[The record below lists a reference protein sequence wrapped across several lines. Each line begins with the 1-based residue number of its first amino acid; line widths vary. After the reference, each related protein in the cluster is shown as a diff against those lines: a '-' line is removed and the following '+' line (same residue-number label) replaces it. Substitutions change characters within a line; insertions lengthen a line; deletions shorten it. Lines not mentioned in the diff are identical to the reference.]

1 MQVLHGF
8 DNEPSASISRAG
20 RSLHESAKLPIQ
32 TFTPLF
38 MGSSTFKLVLVVNG
52 LVALLTAGATLVL
65 LLIAPLGLATVLT
78 CTLLV
83 GLFTMAG
90 GLAGDLLI
98 WRWLGKGTHLGDGG
112 RSSGPAG
119 LTHRITT
126 PQLNRSRSRL
136 PQWLTRD

>member
-1 MQVLHGF
+1 MQILHGF
-8 DNEPSASISRAG
+8 GNSLSTSIGRAG
-20 RSLHESAKLPIQ
+20 RSLRESAKLPIQ
-32 TFTPLF
+32 PFTPLF
-38 MGSSTFKLVLVVNG
+38 MGSSTFKLLLVVNG
-52 LVALLTAGATLVL
+52 LVALLTTGATLVL

-78 CTLLV
+78 CSVLV

-112 RSSGPAG
+112 RSSGPTG
-119 LTHRITT
+119 LTHRNTT
-126 PQLNRSRSRL
+126 PLLNRSRSRL

>member
-1 MQVLHGF
+1 
-8 DNEPSASISRAG
+8 
-20 RSLHESAKLPIQ
+20 
-32 TFTPLF
+32 
-38 MGSSTFKLVLVVNG
+38 MGSSTFKLVLAVNG

-78 CTLLV
+78 CTVLV
-83 GLFTMAG
+83 SLFTLAG
-90 GLAGDLLI
+90 GLAGDLLL
-98 WRWLGKGTHLGDGG
+98 WRLLGKGAHLGDGG
-112 RSSGPAG
+112 GAPGPAG